1 MGCVSS
7 VVMEVEMLGVTTML
21 LAGTSRLGVPVT
33 MLVRG
38 CGQGEPVGFWLNS

>member
-1 MGCVSS
+1 MSRKLSGCVSS

-33 MLVRG
+33 IHWSDDVVR
-38 CGQGEPVGFWLNS
+38 ESL